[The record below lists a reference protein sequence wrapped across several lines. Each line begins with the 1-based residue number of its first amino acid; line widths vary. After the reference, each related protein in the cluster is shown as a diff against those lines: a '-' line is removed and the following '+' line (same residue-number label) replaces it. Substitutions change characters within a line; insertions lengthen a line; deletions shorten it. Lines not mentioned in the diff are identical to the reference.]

1 MSSRFPK
8 IEKLAARLK
17 PFGFD
22 RGYDF
27 GIFEIGFSRPSAIPR
42 LFEHLH
48 VCGQG
53 KHSAVLY
60 AKTALSAIKHFN
72 HDECVSLRDLDLMF
86 RLERDTDRHWTEIHS
101 PADKV
106 DWQNRLIEAADDAC
120 RQTAQKLGSEL
131 LGLITNERGV
141 ADRFIALAGDLTA
154 VLDREFAYL
163 NETPHE
169 RQQQIKVWSWAHN
182 DNQVLA
188 CHLFFR
194 LVTDIDGH
202 LLQNCNCKLRD
213 NDSLRRLMHMI
224 SDHVAECRDRFIAKN
239 R

>member
-1 MSSRFPK
+1 MPSRFPQ
-8 IEKLAARLK
+8 IEKLGPRLR

-22 RGYDF
+22 YAYDF
-27 GIFEIGFSRPSAIPR
+27 AIYEIGFSRPSDIPGI
-42 LFEHLH
+42 FEHLH

-53 KHSAVLY
+53 KHSEVLY
-60 AKTALSAIKHFN
+60 AKTFVSAIKHFSD
-72 HDECVSLRDLDLMF
+72 DECVSIRDIDLMY
-86 RLERDTDRHWTEIHS
+86 RLERDKDRHWTEIRT

-106 DWQNRLIEAADDAC
+106 DWENRLVEAADEAC
-120 RQTAQKLGSEL
+120 RRTTQKLAGEL
-131 LGLITNERGV
+131 LGLISNERDE
-141 ADRFIALAGDLTA
+141 ADRFIAVAGDLTT

-163 NETPHE
+163 NETPHD
-169 RQQQIKVWSWAHN
+169 RQQQIKVWSWANN

-194 LVTDIDGH
+194 LAHDIDSR
-202 LLQNCNCKLRD
+202 LMEKCNCRLRE
-213 NDSLRRLMHMI
+213 NDPLRRLMHMI